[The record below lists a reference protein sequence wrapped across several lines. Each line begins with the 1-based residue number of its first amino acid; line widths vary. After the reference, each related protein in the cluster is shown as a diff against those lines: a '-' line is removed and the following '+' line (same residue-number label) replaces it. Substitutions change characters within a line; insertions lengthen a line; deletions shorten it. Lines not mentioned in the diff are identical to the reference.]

1 MKSNRYK
8 QLERLLTLCLLLS
21 LALFVVYLV
30 AAGRGIVWL
39 KGICGLVCLI
49 LPGGCLWL
57 LFRSRELLKSRSLWL
72 SMSFGGIVLCT
83 LVSML
88 LRFPG

>member
-1 MKSNRYK
+1 MKNNRYR
-8 QLERLLTLCLLLS
+8 QLERLLTTCLLAA

-30 AAGRGIVWL
+30 AAGRGIAWL
-39 KGICGLVCLI
+39 KILCALLCFA

-57 LFRSRELLKSRSLWL
+57 LARSRELLKNRSLWL
-72 SMSFGGIVLCT
+72 TMGFGGIVLCT
-83 LVSML
+83 LVSLL